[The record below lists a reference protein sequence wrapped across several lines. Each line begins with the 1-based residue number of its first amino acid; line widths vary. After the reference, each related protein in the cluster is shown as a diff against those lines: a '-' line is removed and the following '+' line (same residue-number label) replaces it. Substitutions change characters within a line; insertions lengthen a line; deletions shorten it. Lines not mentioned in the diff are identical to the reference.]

1 MIWTALA
8 TIAILVLYAALSTN
22 VARARV
28 KYKIK
33 APAVQGDPGF
43 ERAFRV
49 QQNTIESMVLLLPAL
64 WLFAWY
70 VADLWA
76 ALLGVVWIAGRAW
89 YAKSYYADPAKRG
102 PGFGLA
108 GVAIIILLIGSA
120 IGVVRALFVLQN
132 V

>member
-1 MIWTALA
+1 MIWTALVTLA
-8 TIAILVLYAALSTN
+8 VLVLYSVLTTN

-33 APAVQGDPGF
+33 APAVQGDPAF

-49 QQNTIESMVLLLPAL
+49 QQNTIESLVLLLPAL

-76 ALLGVVWIAGRAW
+76 ALLGIVWIAGRAW

-108 GVAIIILLIGSA
+108 GIALIALLVGSA
-120 IGVVRALFVLQN
+120 IGIVRALVVLQTA
-132 V
+132 